1 MADRRAV
8 NSHDASTV
16 VSVVNIQQARPST
29 IDMPWRNFRSPQ
41 LGTKFQREVLLFLEI
56 PEFPYNTVY
65 LQYIGLLFCIVSTGI
80 LPARRYASAGTSCG
94 PMSVCVCHKSVSVTS
109 WCSIE
114 MDGRIELVLASRL
127 RSIYPTLCYTENH
140 VSTIWNFSLNS
151 GLLKISLRHIDRR
164 NVLST

>member
-65 LQYIGLLFCIVSTGI
+65 IMSGSI
-80 LPARRYASAGTSCG
+80 LPVYRPFILHCF
-94 PMSVCVCHKSVSVTS
+94 
-109 WCSIE
+109 
-114 MDGRIELVLASRL
+114 D
-127 RSIYPTLCYTENH
+127 
-140 VSTIWNFSLNS
+140 
-151 GLLKISLRHIDRR
+151 RHF
-164 NVLST
+164 

>member
-65 LQYIGLLFCIVSTGI
+65 IMSGSIPPVYRPFI
-80 LPARRYASAGTSCG
+80 LHCFDKHFYPRDAMLARVLAVARCL
-94 PMSVCVCHKSVSVTS
+94 SVSVTS
-109 WCSIE
+109 
-114 MDGRIELVLASRL
+114 
-127 RSIYPTLCYTENH
+127 LC
-140 VSTIWNFSLNS
+140 L
-151 GLLKISLRHIDRR
+151 
-164 NVLST
+164 